1 MKKAIIVGVNVNNE
15 EYFEESFKELKGL
28 AKACDLKVVG
38 SLTQNLKA
46 INKKTYIGQGKID
59 SLKIFAL
66 EHEADIIIFN
76 NELSPLQYKNL
87 EEALQIEVIDR
98 TLLIL
103 NIFASRARSKEAKL
117 QVEVA
122 RLNYLLPRLV
132 LSDENYEQ
140 QGGGS
145 LHNRGSGEKQIDID
159 KRRPVLANNTG
170 GYSGPGIRS
179 VGVRAVYQMAQAVK
193 IPVIEPNTNAGKN
206 KLRK

>member
-15 EYFEESFKELKGL
+15 ENFDESFKELKGL

-38 SLTQNLKA
+38 SLTQNLKT
-46 INKKTYIGQGKID
+46 INKKTYIGPGKID

-66 EHEADIIIFN
+66 EHEAEIIIFN

-87 EEALQIEVIDR
+87 EEALEIEVADR

-132 LSDENYEQ
+132 LTDENYEQ

-145 LHNRGSGEKQIDID
+145 LHNKGSGEKLIDID
-159 KRRPVLANNTG
+159 KTILRGR
-170 GYSGPGIRS
+170 I
-179 VGVRAVYQMAQAVK
+179 AQLEK
-193 IPVIEPNTNAGKN
+193 
-206 KLRK
+206 